1 MTILEVLG
9 TEGII
14 FEVPGPTEH
23 TFRGPGSA
31 GGQFRGPG
39 THMAPFQGIIDVNP
53 VTVSSR
59 IPVTQKPPTIVAFF
73 CRGQFEVRR
82 PEVTILEVLGTTGGP
97 GQVLPMLGTKIGS
110 F

>member
-1 MTILEVLG
+1 MAILVVLG

-14 FEVPGPTEH
+14 FEVPGPTGD
-23 TFRGPGSA
+23 TFRGPVSA
-31 GGQFRGPG
+31 GDQFRGPG
-39 THMAPFQGIIDVNP
+39 THMAPFQGMIDANP

-73 CRGQFEVRR
+73 CSGQFEVRR
-82 PEVTILEVLGTTGGP
+82 PEVTILEVLGTTGGL
-97 GQVLPMLGTKIGS
+97 GQALPMLGTKIES